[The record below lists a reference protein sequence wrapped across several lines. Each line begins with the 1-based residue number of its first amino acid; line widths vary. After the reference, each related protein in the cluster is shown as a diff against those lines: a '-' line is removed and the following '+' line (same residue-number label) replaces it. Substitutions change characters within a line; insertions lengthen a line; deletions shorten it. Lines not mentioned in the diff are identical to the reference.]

1 MPEHITDMFCI
12 YGHVTACVIKCV
24 GICMCVHMCACVHC
38 WTQYVFICLRKFMYV
53 LYNKHPPWAL
63 LPLDL
68 NVLAWGT
75 CVYMYACVYVS
86 VCTCMH
92 FCVCT
97 CVHDSVNSTNI
108 IFCLLLQ
115 FLTEDEEDELL
126 FLAIQEY
133 ERQGMHWVRFVTIL
147 IVFSVYYSY
156 NTVIKERRKNKGIT
170 VEK

>member
-1 MPEHITDMFCI
+1 
-12 YGHVTACVIKCV
+12 
-24 GICMCVHMCACVHC
+24 
-38 WTQYVFICLRKFMYV
+38 MYV

-68 NVLAWGT
+68 NVLAWCT

-86 VCTCMH
+86 VWTCMH

-133 ERQGMHWVRFVTIL
+133 ERQGMH
-147 IVFSVYYSY
+147 
-156 NTVIKERRKNKGIT
+156 
-170 VEK
+170 